1 MNNNILYKIIL
12 ENYITQKKF
21 RCKIYNDTT
30 ILILKQ
36 IIASSFQSYNVE
48 KIKLT
53 IINKKTNGVINYTS
67 DEDLIKNLFSVSD
80 SKYIH
85 ITFIDYIQF
94 TKYKQYTQLFDN
106 FNVMYDKNNN
116 KLLNEYIIKHKNGN
130 YFTNE
135 EFEFFYFE
143 YTNLIKN
150 KLKFVESVI
159 DKIEKVTQLNDEQ
172 LNNIFVFYSPLKFI
186 VN

>member
-1 MNNNILYKIIL
+1 
-12 ENYITQKKF
+12 
-21 RCKIYNDTT
+21 
-30 ILILKQ
+30 
-36 IIASSFQSYNVE
+36 
-48 KIKLT
+48 
-53 IINKKTNGVINYTS
+53 
-67 DEDLIKNLFSVSD
+67 
-80 SKYIH
+80 
-85 ITFIDYIQF
+85 
-94 TKYKQYTQLFDN
+94 
-106 FNVMYDKNNN
+106 MYDKNNN